1 MSTDRNV
8 TGMPVEKWPLPLG
21 LAALLTLAILSSASF
36 AQTASHG
43 AAAGIAGSVQ
53 RGIELVEGGRCTE
66 AVPMLK
72 RTLPQ
77 AGDKTLRYHGEMAL
91 VRCAMALNQQQIAVD
106 TLMQLEHESPGNPE
120 VLYIETHLFSELGE
134 RAAQELQAKA
144 PNSYQEKRLEAET
157 LESQGK
163 NEDAAAVYRKIL
175 EENPK
180 VPGIHYRLGQ
190 IDLAIAGESG
200 PLDDAKSEFAK
211 ELEVDPTNASAEFI
225 LGELARR
232 SGNWN
237 TAIQHF
243 SHATKLD
250 AGFSEAFLALGMSL
264 ASAGK
269 YTEAQPPLQSYVK
282 MQPDDPAG
290 HYQLALAYSHTGNAE
305 GAKREMA
312 LQAEAAARNKTVT
325 DNAQGH
331 AVN

>member
-1 MSTDRNV
+1 MNRWSTA
-8 TGMPVEKWPLPLG
+8 KWSTLLG
-21 LAALLTLAILSSASF
+21 IAALCNAAMPSPSF
-36 AQTASHG
+36 AQSANHG
-43 AAAGIAGSVQ
+43 AAGTAASVQ
-53 RGIELVEGGRCTE
+53 HGIDLVEGGHCAE

-77 AGDKTLRYHGEMAL
+77 AGDKGLRYHGEMAL
-91 VRCAMALNQQQIAVD
+91 VRCAMALDQQQIAVD
-106 TLMQLEHESPGNPE
+106 TLMQLERESPGNPE
-120 VLYIETHLFSELGE
+120 VLYIETHLFSELGG
-134 RAAQELQAKA
+134 RAAQELQAAA

-163 NEDAAAVYRKIL
+163 NEDAAAIYRKIL

-180 VPGIHYRLGQ
+180 IPGIHYRLGQ

-200 PLDDAKSEFAK
+200 PLDDAKTEFTK
-211 ELEVDPTNASAEFI
+211 ELEVDPSNASAEFV

-232 SGNWN
+232 SADWN

-250 AGFSEAFLALGMSL
+250 AGFTEAFLALGMSL

-269 YTEAQPPLQSYVK
+269 YVEAQSPLQSYVK
-282 MQPDDPAG
+282 MQPGDPAG
-290 HYQLALAYSHTGNAE
+290 HYQLALVYSRNGNTD

-312 LQAEAAARNKTVT
+312 LQAEAAARNKSVT

-331 AVN
+331 AIN